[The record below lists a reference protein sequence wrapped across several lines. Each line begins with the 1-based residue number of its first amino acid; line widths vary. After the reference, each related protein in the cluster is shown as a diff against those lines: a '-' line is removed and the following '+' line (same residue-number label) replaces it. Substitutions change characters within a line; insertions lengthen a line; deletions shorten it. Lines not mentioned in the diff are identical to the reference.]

1 MLNFVRKKLL
11 VLFIC
16 LVASNS
22 FAAEF
27 YEISLAKLPFM
38 KSEKISGIDIKLK
51 SARIYS
57 MSQFPMGWN
66 VVVNNDPSWMTSF
79 KGSLLVGAAAL
90 DQQDMK
96 MLDHLVVIEK
106 LSDKIITNDIPFSV
120 ELDIYLI
127 DFIKN
132 EERVIHADNA
142 MFKLRKIKGI
152 KR

>member
-1 MLNFVRKKLL
+1 MLNFVRKKLM
-11 VLFIC
+11 VLFMC

-22 FAAEF
+22 LAAEF
-27 YEISLAKLPFM
+27 YEISLAKLPFT
-38 KSEKISGIDIKLK
+38 KSERISGIDIKLK
-51 SARIYS
+51 SGRIYS

-90 DQQDMK
+90 DQKDVK

-132 EERVIHADNA
+132 EERVIHADKA
-142 MFKLRKIKGI
+142 MFKLRKITGI